1 MPKNQNKPKA
11 KKYRRD
17 RNHAESLENID
28 FFSIIK
34 IKSIILVYY
43 PLAFGVGFWLRLF
56 KSAFCYSAGQSGH
69 RTDFLIAEINFN
81 CVVACRQGAY
91 RVAERRLIG
100 VFAVAVK
107 HQVNIIQR

>member
-43 PLAFGVGFWLRLF
+43 PPAFPRGVLQLLF
-56 KSAFCYSAGQSGH
+56 GLSAVEGSFDIDADKVGEVVESH
-69 RTDFLIAEINFN
+69 RNLPVVSETGVYYRGLFAAFLLKGEHS
-81 CVVACRQGAY
+81 
-91 RVAERRLIG
+91 L
-100 VFAVAVK
+100 
-107 HQVNIIQR
+107 

>member
-43 PLAFGVGFWLRLF
+43 PPALRQVFFNAFLF
-56 KSAFCYSAGQSGH
+56 QRDYGNS
-69 RTDFLIAEINFN
+69 
-81 CVVACRQGAY
+81 
-91 RVAERRLIG
+91 
-100 VFAVAVK
+100 VFAFAVNA
-107 HQVNIIQR
+107 QA

>member
-1 MPKNQNKPKA
+1 MPRT

-43 PLAFGVGFWLRLF
+43 PPALAGE
-56 KSAFCYSAGQSGH
+56 
-69 RTDFLIAEINFN
+69 DF
-81 CVVACRQGAY
+81 
-91 RVAERRLIG
+91 
-100 VFAVAVK
+100 
-107 HQVNIIQR
+107 